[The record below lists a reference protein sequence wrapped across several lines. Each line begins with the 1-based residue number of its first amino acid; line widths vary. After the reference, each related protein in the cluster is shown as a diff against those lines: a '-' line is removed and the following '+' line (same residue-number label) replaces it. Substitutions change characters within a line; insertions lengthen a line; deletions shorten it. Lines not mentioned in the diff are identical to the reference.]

1 MLYRNGSAMPKAILP
16 DGKEILFELGDDA
29 AAIARKIGPGLAKS
43 AIAAEIDGEARDL
56 NVAPKGD
63 MKLKIITS
71 GDKEGLDIL
80 RHSASHVL
88 AAAVL
93 SIYPDAKLGVGPAVE
108 DGFYY
113 DFKLP
118 KNLSEDDL
126 KPIEDEMAKIIRE
139 NAPFVRETIKR
150 DEAARQMKKLG
161 QDFKVELLGEMAE
174 NEVSL
179 YKTGA
184 FTDLCRGPHVA
195 STGMIKAF
203 KLTKVAGA
211 YWRGD
216 AKRDALQ
223 RIYGTAFFSQKEL
236 DEHLAMREE
245 AKKRDH
251 RIVGRQ
257 MGLFSFHEEGPG
269 FAFWHPK
276 GVALLTAIENFWV
289 EEHKKRGY
297 LLVRTPAMLNEELWH
312 RSGHYENYREHMY
325 FTSSDEMKLALKP
338 MNCPGTLL
346 IYNSTKHSYR
356 ELPLRYAELGQVHR
370 YEMSGVMHGLM
381 RVREFTIDDAHI
393 FCAPEQVTDEVKGV
407 VDLILFLLEKFG
419 LTEFIMELSTR
430 PVKSIGNAEM
440 WANAEGALR
449 AALVDMKLNYK
460 VSEGEGAFYG
470 PKIDF
475 HIKDSLKRTQQ
486 CGTVQ
491 VDFAMPERFNMR
503 YVGADNAEH
512 RPVMIHRAALGS
524 MERFIGFLIEHYA
537 GRFPA
542 WLAPVQ
548 AVVMPLTERHV
559 DYAKEVFRALDEAGV
574 RVEMDARNEKIGLKI
589 REATLQKIP
598 YMLVVGDKESRDRTV
613 AVRELDGT
621 DRGAMPLDSFVNEI
635 RGEIRDKTIKRR

>member
-1 MLYRNGSAMPKAILP
+1 MPRATLP
-16 DGKEILFELGDDA
+16 DGKEIQFNHGDTI
-29 AAIARKIGPGLAKS
+29 AAIAQKIGAGLAKS
-43 AIAAEIDGEARDL
+43 AVAAVVDGAAVDL
-56 NVAPKGD
+56 NLAPGGD
-63 MKLKIITS
+63 VKSLKIITADS
-71 GDKEGLDIL
+71 KEGLDIL

-93 SIYPDAKLGVGPAVE
+93 KVYPDAKLGVGPAVE

-126 KPIEDEMAKIIRE
+126 RPIEAEMAKIIKADEPFTRE
-139 NAPFVRETIKR
+139 NVSR
-150 DEAARQMKKLG
+150 DEAARRMREMK
-161 QDFKVELLGEMAE
+161 QDFKVEMLAEMPE
-174 NEVSL
+174 SEVSF
-179 YKTGA
+179 YRSGD
-184 FTDLCRGPHVA
+184 FVDLCRGPHIA

-216 AKRDALQ
+216 AKRDALM
-223 RIYGTAFFSQKEL
+223 RIYGTAFFLQKEL
-236 DEHLAMREE
+236 DEHLALIEE

-276 GVALLTAIENFWV
+276 GVALLTAIESFWI
-289 EEHKKRGY
+289 EEHKRRGY
-297 LLVRTPAMLNEELWH
+297 QVVRTPAMLNEELWH

-393 FCAPEQVTDEVKGV
+393 FCTPEQVTDEVKGV
-407 VDLILFLLEKFG
+407 VDLILFLLDKFG
-419 LTEFIMELSTR
+419 LADFIVELSTR
-430 PVKSIGNAEM
+430 PPKSIGSAEM
-440 WANAEGALR
+440 WQNAEGALR
-449 AALVDMKLNYK
+449 KALADLKLNYK

-491 VDFAMPERFNMR
+491 VDFAMPQRFDMR

-537 GRFPA
+537 GRFPT
-542 WLAPVQ
+542 WFAPVQ
-548 AVVMPLTERHV
+548 AIVMPITEHQV
-559 DYAKEVFRALDEAGV
+559 DYARKVVKALEAAAV
-574 RVEMDARNEKIGLKI
+574 RVEIDARNEKIGLKI
-589 REATLQKIP
+589 REATMQKIP
-598 YMLVVGDKESRDRTV
+598 YMLVVGEKETRDGTV

-621 DRGAMPLDSFVNEI
+621 DKGAISLDLFVDEI
-635 RGEIRDKTIKRR
+635 SLEIQKKTIKRR

>member
-1 MLYRNGSAMPKAILP
+1 LQAFMPRATLP
-16 DGKEILFELGDDA
+16 DGKEIQFNHGDTI
-29 AAIARKIGPGLAKS
+29 AAIAQKIGAGLAKS
-43 AIAAEIDGEARDL
+43 AVAAVVDGAAVDL
-56 NVAPKGD
+56 NLAPGGD
-63 MKLKIITS
+63 VKSLKIITADS
-71 GDKEGLDIL
+71 KEGLDIL

-93 SIYPDAKLGVGPAVE
+93 KVYPDAKLGVGPAVE

-126 KPIEDEMAKIIRE
+126 RPIEAEMAKIIKADEPFTRE
-139 NAPFVRETIKR
+139 NVSR
-150 DEAARQMKKLG
+150 DEAARRMREMK
-161 QDFKVELLGEMAE
+161 QDFKVEMLAEMPE
-174 NEVSL
+174 SEVSF
-179 YKTGA
+179 YRSGD
-184 FTDLCRGPHVA
+184 FVDLCRGPHIA

-216 AKRDALQ
+216 AKRDALM
-223 RIYGTAFFSQKEL
+223 RIYGTAFFLQKEL
-236 DEHLAMREE
+236 DEHLALIEE

-276 GVALLTAIENFWV
+276 GVALLTAIESFWI
-289 EEHKKRGY
+289 EEHKRRGY
-297 LLVRTPAMLNEELWH
+297 QVVRTPAMLNEELWH

-393 FCAPEQVTDEVKGV
+393 FCTPEQVTDEVKGV
-407 VDLILFLLEKFG
+407 VDLILFLLDKFG
-419 LTEFIMELSTR
+419 LADFIVELSTR
-430 PVKSIGNAEM
+430 PPKSIGSAEM
-440 WANAEGALR
+440 WQNAEGALR
-449 AALVDMKLNYK
+449 KALADLKLNYK

-491 VDFAMPERFNMR
+491 VDFAMPQRFDMR

-537 GRFPA
+537 GRFPT
-542 WLAPVQ
+542 WFAPVQ
-548 AVVMPLTERHV
+548 AIVMPITEHQV
-559 DYAKEVFRALDEAGV
+559 DYARKVVKALEAAAV
-574 RVEMDARNEKIGLKI
+574 RVEIDARNEKIGLKI
-589 REATLQKIP
+589 REATMQKIP
-598 YMLVVGDKESRDRTV
+598 YMLVVGEKETRDGTV

-621 DRGAMPLDSFVNEI
+621 DKGAISLDLFVDEI
-635 RGEIRDKTIKRR
+635 SLEIQKKTIKRR